1 MVAAC
6 SKVVQDV
13 PPFVLADGSPA
24 EGRSINKI
32 GMERAG
38 FSNEAI
44 AAAKIVFK
52 LLYKQGLNR
61 TQAMEELASRP
72 ETDQPVVREMAAFL
86 EQSGRG
92 LA

>member
-32 GMERAG
+32 GMERSG
-38 FSNEAI
+38 FSAEDVAGTRM
-44 AAAKIVFK
+44 VFK
-52 LLYKQGLNR
+52 LLYKKGLNR
-61 TQAMEELASRP
+61 SQALEELASKA
-72 ETDQPVVREMAAFL
+72 EADLAVVREMIAFL
-86 EQSGRG
+86 QASSRG

>member
-1 MVAAC
+1 MAAAC

-24 EGRSINKI
+24 EGRSINKV

-38 FSNEAI
+38 FSSEAI
-44 AAAKIVFK
+44 AVARMIFK
-52 LLYKQGLNR
+52 LLYKEGFNR
-61 TQAMEELASRP
+61 TQALEKLASRP
-72 ETDQPVVREMAAFL
+72 EADHRVAREMIGFL
-86 EQSGRG
+86 ERNGRG